1 MQVRIL
7 LSLLLA
13 TRNSSSELKE
23 KENKIM
29 FLNVVIGKPLVEPW
43 HLISTCKEEFEQFDK
58 RDTLFTEERFLP
70 AILVDAGVVSSRSEV
85 RRNKPE
91 LCKTLD
97 KLDCLWVKWGRKK
110 IWIVVGE

>member
-1 MQVRIL
+1 MW
-7 LSLLLA
+7 A
-13 TRNSSSELKE
+13 EAERNNFVGIKRKE
-23 KENKIM
+23 SKIM
-29 FLNVVIGKPLVEPW
+29 FLNVVIGKPLIEPW
-43 HLISTCKEEFEQFDK
+43 QLISTSEEEFEQFDK

-70 AILVDAGVVSSRSEV
+70 AILVEAGVVPSRGEV

-97 KLDCLWVKWGRKK
+97 KLDCLWVKWGRHK